1 MFKNKYGEVR
11 SGWGIVIGLALW
23 LFGSSLLGVGLGVF
37 LGFQAGVEYGATGSL
52 PAIDPAVIQE
62 KAAAIGSAPLFRCAA
77 LALGILAILLA
88 FRIVYGKRP
97 LSQMGLSPKSCFPQ
111 LLGGCLL
118 GAVSMALAFV
128 LLLVT
133 GSLNVVSIQ
142 WNALGNPLFW
152 ASFVMFFLVALNEEI
167 LCRGYMMTALK
178 TTRSR
183 AAILFVSSIIF
194 SLLHLFNPNLSGLG
208 LFNIALI
215 GIVFALQLIQ
225 TGRLW
230 VPIGFHF
237 LWNFV
242 QGNVLGMN
250 VSGMETVSIL
260 QSEITGPWWWT
271 GGAFGPEGGLA
282 VTAVALLNILIA
294 LFLLRP
300 KETLPWALDSELPM
314 VRPRRAK

>member
-11 SGWGIVIGLALW
+11 SGWGIFIGLLLW
-23 LFGSSLLGVGLGVF
+23 LFASGLLSVGLGVF
-37 LGFQAGVEYGATGSL
+37 LGFQAGMEYGATGSL
-52 PAIDPAVIQE
+52 PAIDPAAIQE
-62 KAAAIGSAPLFRCAA
+62 TAMTIASNPLFNCGA
-77 LALGILAILLA
+77 LVLCILATLLA
-88 FRIVYGKRP
+88 FRMVYGKRP

-118 GAVSMALAFV
+118 GAVSIALAFV

-133 GSLNVVSIQ
+133 GSLNIVSIQ

-152 ASFVMFFLVALNEEI
+152 TSFLMYILVAFNEEM

-183 AAILFVSSIIF
+183 AAIIFISSIIF

-215 GIVFALQLIQ
+215 GVVFALQFIQ

-250 VSGMETVSIL
+250 VSGTENISIL

-282 VTAVALLNILIA
+282 VTAVVVLNILIA
-294 LFLLRP
+294 LFLMRP
-300 KETLPWALDSELPM
+300 KNMLPWALDSELPM
-314 VRPRRAK
+314 IRPRRAK